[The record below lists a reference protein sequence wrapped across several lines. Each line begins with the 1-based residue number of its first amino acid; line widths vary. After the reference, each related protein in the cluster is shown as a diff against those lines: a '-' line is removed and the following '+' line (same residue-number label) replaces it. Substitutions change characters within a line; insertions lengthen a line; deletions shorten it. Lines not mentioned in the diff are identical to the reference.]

1 MFKKSVEVEILV
13 NGNPVTEYFHS
24 GNNFIEG
31 RKNSSF
37 TIRITNNNRLDPIL
51 AVVSVDGLSVINS
64 EKASENSPGY
74 VIRAG
79 GHTDITG
86 WRIDDSKVSEFVFNK
101 RENSYAAAIDQDGH
115 EGSIGVMIFRDDS
128 LSKLL
133 SGWNDKTFLVDPN
146 PHSTPQWMNNQP
158 ICGGYSGAFGDT
170 GNISVGRTLTTAG
183 GSLTLNTY
191 KGAVIDS
198 NDFGGVLRSARRIDA
213 TPDEKLGVGHGEQVE
228 SKVENT
234 TFNKP
239 DKPESTF
246 VFFYDTRK
254 GLEKRGIKIS
264 NQHEVEE
271 PSPFPAST
279 EYCKMPKGGWKK

>member
-1 MFKKSVEVEILV
+1 MLKKSVEVEILV
-13 NGNPVTEYFHS
+13 NGTPVTEYFHS

-37 TIRITNNNRLDPIL
+37 TIRITNNNLLDPIL
-51 AVVSVDGLSVINS
+51 AIVSVDGLSVINS
-64 EKASENSPGY
+64 EKASEKSPGY
-74 VIRAG
+74 VIRPGA
-79 GHTDITG
+79 HTDITG

-128 LSKLL
+128 FSKLL
-133 SGWNDKTFLVDPN
+133 NNWNDKPYLVDPN
-146 PHSTPQWMNNQP
+146 PQPMATPWWIGNSGNVANYSTTINKSSSD
-158 ICGGYSGAFGDT
+158 ISC
-170 GNISVGRTLTTAG
+170 NITSTLGTTVA
-183 GSLTLNTY
+183 
-191 KGAVIDS
+191 GAVVDS
-198 NDFGGVLRSARRIDA
+198 HHDSTNCLRRVNRRIDA
-213 TPDEKLGVGHGEQVE
+213 TPDEKIGVGHGEQVE
-228 SKVENT
+228 SKVETT

-264 NQHEVEE
+264 NQYEVEE
-271 PSPFPAST
+271 PSPFPASS